1 MRVNQRESARGK
13 ETRHVTR
20 LSRSRGV
27 HGPGTR
33 DDERWFCLGLGQTWR
48 SHLNW
53 YHDQPKDLQPQPQ
66 LWMTVRPQH
75 HTDKHPL
82 AAATWATSTI
92 ETSPRHFST
101 FSAFS
106 ARQHKTETVSA
117 SRSVQCRRSVLGLT
131 TTLVLLISTSPS
143 HFLFLPATPRRSSE
157 GALAT
162 LGARHDCHIS
172 VHLICS
178 IIVVVSPSLLLFA
191 SYTDNHNTT

>member
-1 MRVNQRESARGK
+1 MEKPLELVPRPAQRPSTSTAIMDDGTSSASHR
-13 ETRHVTR
+13 
-20 LSRSRGV
+20 
-27 HGPGTR
+27 
-33 DDERWFCLGLGQTWR
+33 QTLP
-48 SHLNW
+48 SSG
-53 YHDQPKDLQPQPQ
+53 D
-66 LWMTVRPQH
+66 M
-75 HTDKHPL
+75 
-82 AAATWATSTI
+82 ATSTI